1 MTWLERH
8 NLSHGTLIAGLWV
21 FAGYYLGAKIG
32 FALTFEPR
40 PVSVLWPPNAILTAT
55 LLLTRPQSWWIIL
68 LAALPAHWAAQLESQ
83 VPPLMI
89 LSWFIS
95 NCCEALI
102 GAGLAR
108 YLIDGPVRL
117 TNLRNVAIFSLC
129 VVFTGPFLSSF
140 LDAALVRWNDWGSGS
155 YWELWRIRLTSNFLA
170 SLTVTSLIVTWA
182 TTGFAALKS
191 APRQRLAEA
200 ILLLL
205 GLGFASFAVF
215 HEKGSGTGST
225 LLYLPLPF
233 LLWAA
238 VRFGTCGA
246 ATASSIIAFSAISSA
261 AYGHGPFSSGPPE
274 DNALAIQLF
283 LVVMALPLMFLA
295 ALIEERSKTE
305 QDLRDSEE
313 RYREVV
319 ESQTELVCRYLPDTT
334 LTFVNEAYC
343 RFFKRRREEL
353 IGKKFLDLV
362 PPESRDEIA
371 ARIAGLT
378 KDRRT
383 LTHEHK
389 VAMPD
394 GGSGWQQW
402 IDYAIVDAD
411 GHVREYQGIGRDIS
425 ERVRAEAA
433 LSEREARISLAAE
446 SANVALWVYEPE
458 RDTTWMS
465 EKGRVIYGFEPSDVL
480 SRAHLADSVHP
491 DDREAVEAAFD
502 HTEDCAKPFEIE
514 HRIVKPD
521 GETNWVI
528 TRGRHLCD
536 EHGKTI
542 ELIGVTIDITA
553 QKKAALQL
561 QANREEIAHFGRL
574 AAMGEIAVSLAH
586 ELTQPLTGMVSNA
599 DAGRRIIDHR
609 KVDIRELR
617 DLLADIS
624 ADGLRA
630 GNVIHGIRRMV
641 KRGTAARKHINL
653 NDLVRELVQL
663 VGPEALLRS
672 CEVRAVLEPDLPL
685 VVGDPVELQQVLLNL
700 VVNAFDAMRG
710 MPSRKRKA
718 VIITRWNASG
728 FVEVNVLDH
737 GAGIP
742 EEVREHLF
750 EKFFTTKAEGL
761 GMGLAIARTIAE
773 AHGGTI
779 TVESTEGGGAQ
790 FSLTLPAG
798 PPAAW
803 KEAPTQ
809 AVPPQDGEV
818 DLLRS

>member
-1 MTWLERH
+1 MTWFERRTL
-8 NLSHGTLIAGLWV
+8 NRGTIIAGLWV

-55 LLLTRPQSWWIIL
+55 LLLTPPRSWWVIL

-117 TNLRNVAIFSLC
+117 TNLRNVAIFGLC

-140 LDAALVRWNDWGSGS
+140 LDAALVRWNDWGTGS
-155 YWELWRIRLTSNFLA
+155 YWELWRVRLTSNFLA
-170 SLTVTSLIVTWA
+170 SLTITSLIVTWA
-182 TTGFAALKS
+182 TTGFAALKA

-200 ILLLL
+200 FLLLL

-215 HEKGSGTGST
+215 LEKGSGISSA

-238 VRFGTCGA
+238 VRFGAYGA
-246 ATASSIIAFSAISSA
+246 STASSIIAFSAIGSA
-261 AYGHGPFSSGPPE
+261 AYGHGPFSNGSPE
-274 DNALAIQLF
+274 ENALAIQLF

-295 ALIEERSKTE
+295 ALIEEHTKTE

-334 LTFVNEAYC
+334 LTFINEAYC
-343 RFFKRRREEL
+343 RFFKRRREDL
-353 IGKKFLDLV
+353 IGQRFLDLV
-362 PPESRDEIA
+362 PPEARDKVA

-378 KDRRT
+378 RDHRMM
-383 LTHEHK
+383 THEHE
-389 VAMPD
+389 VTMPD
-394 GGSGWQQW
+394 GSSGWQQW
-402 IDYAIVDAD
+402 IDYAILDAD
-411 GHVREYQGIGRDIS
+411 GHVREYQGIGRDIT

-446 SANVALWVYEPE
+446 SANVALWVYEPAQ
-458 RDTTWMS
+458 DTAWMS
-465 EKGRVIYGFEPSDVL
+465 EKGRKIYGFEPDDAL
-480 SRAHLADSVHP
+480 SRAHLANSVHP
-491 DDREAVEAAFD
+491 DDREAIEAAFD
-502 HTEDCAKPFEIE
+502 RTDDCAKPFEIE

-521 GETNWVI
+521 GETNWAI

-536 EHGKTI
+536 EHGNI
-542 ELIGVTIDITA
+542 VELIGVTIDITA

-561 QANREEIAHFGRL
+561 QASREEIAHFGRL

-586 ELTQPLTGMVSNA
+586 ELTQPLTGIVCNA
-599 DAGRRIIDHR
+599 DAGRLIIDHR

-624 ADGLRA
+624 ADGRRA

-641 KRGTAARKHINL
+641 KRGPVVRRPINL

-663 VGPEALLRS
+663 VGTEALLRS
-672 CEVRAVLEPDLPL
+672 CEIKTVLEPGLPM
-685 VVGDPVELQQVLLNL
+685 VMGDPVELQQVLLNL

-710 MPSRKRKA
+710 LPPRERKV
-718 VIITRWNASG
+718 VITTRWNESG
-728 FVEVNVLDH
+728 SVEVDVLDH
-737 GAGIP
+737 GPGLSQD
-742 EEVREHLF
+742 VRERLF
-750 EKFFTTKAEGL
+750 EQFFTTKAEGL

-773 AHGGTI
+773 SHGGTI
-779 TVESTEGGGAQ
+779 KAENTASGGAQ
-790 FSLTLPAG
+790 FSLTLPAAA
-798 PPAAW
+798 PAAW
-803 KEAPTQ
+803 TDMTSPT
-809 AVPPQDGEV
+809 VSPRP
-818 DLLRS
+818 